1 MARSW
6 GGTLARKITE
16 QSNIA
21 ADLRPQTG
29 LATLT
34 AGKTAAPITGVR
46 ITNDTTFYF
55 TLRAVGGNKTSCQ
68 YAAVDIVT
76 GEVGTA
82 EFKIEGYKEDKAV
95 EDDGSD
101 VIWMLIS

>member
-1 MARSW
+1 MARTW

-29 LATLT
+29 FATLT
-34 AGKTAAPITGVR
+34 AGKTATEITGVR
-46 ITNDTTFYF
+46 ITADTTFHF

-68 YAAVDIVT
+68 YAAVDIVP

-82 EFKIEGYKEDKAV
+82 EFNIEGYKEDKNV
-95 EDDGSD
+95 EDDGSQ
-101 VIWMLIS
+101 VTWMLIS

>member
-1 MARSW
+1 MARTW

-29 LATLT
+29 LAALT
-34 AGKTAAPITGVR
+34 NGKTAAAITGVR
-46 ITNDTTFYF
+46 ITNDTTFHF
-55 TLRAVGGNKTSCQ
+55 TLRAPINHSSCQ
-68 YAAVDIVT
+68 YAATDIVP

-82 EFKIEGYKEDKAV
+82 EFNITGYKADGTQDA
-95 EDDGSD
+95 DDDSE
-101 VIWMLIS
+101 VTWMLIS